1 MTTQHL
7 IESAQIPPRHWA
19 MKEPKRDGE
28 WGKTLGLMEEK
39 MKSNQGAMLSLIGLN
54 GNGKTQLAVEIMRQ
68 VLAKENSAL
77 YTTAI
82 NFFLRLKETFKRG
95 SEGSEM
101 EVLDEHAA
109 PRLLVI
115 DEFNRRAGGE
125 WESNLIFELINRRYN
140 AMKSTILIDNGSLN
154 DFEKAVGPSL
164 FSRMNETGG
173 VIVCNWPSFR

>member
-7 IESAQIPPRHWA
+7 IEAANIPPRHWSL
-19 MKEPKRDGE
+19 KEIEREGE
-28 WGKTLGLMEEK
+28 WGKALAGMENYIKE
-39 MKSNQGAMLSLIGLN
+39 SDGAMLALIGIN

-68 VLAKENSAL
+68 VLAKENTAL

-95 SEGSEM
+95 SDGSEM

-125 WESNLIFELINRRYN
+125 WESNLMFELINRRYN